1 MSENGAP
8 NWIRTSDLCL
18 RRATLYPAE
27 LWVQLVR
34 NSLVDGA
41 IQHLSGQGKQSIVA
55 KIFTLV
61 WGVLFSDATMRLT
74 SVSDDHKHV

>member
-1 MSENGAP
+1 MAKIGAP

-27 LWVQLVR
+27 LWVRLVR

-41 IQHLSGQGKQSIVA
+41 IQHLSGQGKQSIDA
-55 KIFTLV
+55 KMFILV
-61 WGVLFSDATMRLT
+61 KGLFFSDATMRL
-74 SVSDDHKHV
+74 